1 MKQAAGS
8 QTKGVLSRCYQ
19 STFHTRC
26 ENLSRL
32 ATLPGKGSGLFPPLA
47 ALYHLQ
53 ERARERD
60 AGRALAAPRP
70 QRLETGPHL
79 SSRHDGQGVRDL
91 ASFERPRFPL
101 GPTALSHPALSSRKG
116 REEAK
121 GQTPTERIL
130 ELGKERGWGGAPGT
144 LRGPGSAG
152 IDGSTAPA
160 CLNTLCLAVALRR
173 PTSPGALLPVGA
185 KRPPWP
191 PTRT

>member
-1 MKQAAGS
+1 MPRSPA
-8 QTKGVLSRCYQ
+8 KGLACFHLLPPCTTYRNARAKGTQDAPSSLLPDLSALRRAPV
-19 STFHTRC
+19 SGP
-26 ENLSRL
+26 NLS
-32 ATLPGKGSGLFPPLA
+32 S
-47 ALYHLQ
+47 Q
-53 ERARERD
+53 
-60 AGRALAAPRP
+60 
-70 QRLETGPHL
+70 
-79 SSRHDGQGVRDL
+79 HDGQGVRDL

-101 GPTALSHPALSSRKG
+101 GPTAPSHPPPGCRKG

-121 GQTPTERIL
+121 GQTHTKRIL
-130 ELGKERGWGGAPGT
+130 ELGKEMGWGGAPGT

-191 PTRT
+191 ATRT